1 MGPSAQCYLGDGLR
15 WEEIYELNK
24 DVIEDTAKQHG
35 FSSSE
40 RGWWIFPGTVIKIQE
55 HLLVITLPV
64 QQSNLTM
71 HRYMFRH

>member
-1 MGPSAQCYLGDGLR
+1 MIHYGASRNVILGDGLR

-40 RGWWIFPGTVIKIQE
+40 RGWWIFPGY
-55 HLLVITLPV
+55 
-64 QQSNLTM
+64 
-71 HRYMFRH
+71 RY